1 MRPASPPA
9 HPLGRASPRTLHCF
23 WRPAPPPG
31 LLPPRR
37 FPAHSPQLQLRS
49 AVQLL
54 TRVYVP
60 CAADGELAP
69 AEISALSRAGYGRT
83 DDGRFFADEEKLSGP
98 AKAAEAP
105 KPNNES
111 VRLSRRFSSVK
122 QLLLI
127 CAAVVPSAEAV
138 GGFGVAA
145 GRVRLGADPIADRGP
160 PRPGRDAHAGQ
171 PEGLQQAVARLLRR
185 S

>member
-1 MRPASPPA
+1 M
-9 HPLGRASPRTLHCF
+9 
-23 WRPAPPPG
+23 
-31 LLPPRR
+31 
-37 FPAHSPQLQLRS
+37 
-49 AVQLL
+49 
-54 TRVYVP
+54 YVP

-111 VRLSRRFSSVK
+111 VRLAPF
-122 QLLLI
+122 QLRQAAVLI

-145 GRVRLGADPIADRGP
+145 GRVRLGADPVADRGP

>member
-1 MRPASPPA
+1 MRFNCS
-9 HPLGRASPRTLHCF
+9 RA
-23 WRPAPPPG
+23 
-31 LLPPRR
+31 
-37 FPAHSPQLQLRS
+37 
-49 AVQLL
+49 
-54 TRVYVP
+54 YVP

-122 QLLLI
+122 QL
-127 CAAVVPSAEAV
+127 C
-138 GGFGVAA
+138 
-145 GRVRLGADPIADRGP
+145 
-160 PRPGRDAHAGQ
+160 
-171 PEGLQQAVARLLRR
+171 
-185 S
+185 